1 MGKKYFS
8 QSNVKWL
15 GKYTGHQAL
24 SLVTS
29 CCFEVVAL
37 SFFASFGEYSQW
49 LEGFSLQCIEKYNK
63 ASLLN
68 KTTQPPPRNT
78 NKNYLLSYKFQ
89 LECAE
94 MSLACGPQSLQEF
107 DHPC

>member
-8 QSNVKWL
+8 QSGVKWL
-15 GKYTGHQAL
+15 EKYTGHQAF

-29 CCFEVVAL
+29 CCFEVVVL

-49 LEGFSLQCIEKYNK
+49 LEGFSLQYIEKYNK
-63 ASLLN
+63 ASLAN
-68 KTTQPPPRNT
+68 KTTQNPH
-78 NKNYLLSYKFQ
+78 KHKSNYLLSYKFQ